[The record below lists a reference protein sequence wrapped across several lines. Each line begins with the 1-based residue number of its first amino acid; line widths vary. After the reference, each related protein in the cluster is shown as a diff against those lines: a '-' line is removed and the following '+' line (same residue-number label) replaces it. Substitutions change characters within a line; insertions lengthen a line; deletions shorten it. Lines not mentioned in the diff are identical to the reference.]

1 MQKRTDL
8 PRAFDQR
15 SLLMTLLDYTRA
27 TTAYKCEGL
36 SDADARATPLPTSPM
51 MSISGLVSHLRWV
64 EWSWIEERLLGETA
78 DHPWIDPDDPD
89 REFHYELD
97 RPLSDILAD
106 YQAQSARYNEIIAG
120 MDLDTKTIWK
130 ARETGEPVTLGWV
143 IMHLIEENA
152 RHNGHI
158 DIIRELIDGQVGD

>member
-1 MQKRTDL
+1 MQNRTDL

-36 SDADARATPLPTSPM
+36 SDADARTTPLPTSPM

-106 YQAQSARYNEIIAG
+106 YQAQSALWDAPMVVKRLLQ
-120 MDLDTKTIWK
+120 DLL
-130 ARETGEPVTLGWV
+130 PVSPVFSGGSESCRSRGRCT
-143 IMHLIEENA
+143 A
-152 RHNGHI
+152 
-158 DIIRELIDGQVGD
+158 